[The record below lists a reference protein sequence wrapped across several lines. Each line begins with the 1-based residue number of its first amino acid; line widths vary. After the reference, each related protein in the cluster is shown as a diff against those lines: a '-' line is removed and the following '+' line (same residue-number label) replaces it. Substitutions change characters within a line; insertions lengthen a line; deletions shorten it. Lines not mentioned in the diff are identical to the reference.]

1 MYAKQMEIQSMN
13 IRFVRKAFPLFWSFL
28 KNICCLMSNYV
39 ERLLMKFINNEDVCK
54 DNVFLYKE
62 SLKGSAI

>member
-1 MYAKQMEIQSMN
+1 
-13 IRFVRKAFPLFWSFL
+13 
-28 KNICCLMSNYV
+28 MSNYV